1 MTFEQR
7 SLPGFE
13 AEPHQKSPK
22 ARPEKP
28 RPTDGFFFALRP
40 DESEANAFDRL
51 AWRERDKLGLSG
63 WPLAKHRFHSTLL
76 PLGGYFGRPEGLV
89 EVSCQ
94 VAATIER
101 TGFNLQF
108 DRVGSYA
115 RKDGVAAP
123 LVASLGG
130 GLAGFMGLQQALRD
144 GFEVSGLKAPQYTP
158 HVTLLYDHR
167 HVEPYAIEPISWTV
181 REFVLIHSLIGR
193 SQHIVLGRWRL
204 RD

>member
-1 MTFEQR
+1 MFEQL

-13 AEPHQKSPK
+13 FDPLQKS
-22 ARPEKP
+22 RKP
-28 RPTDGFFFALRP
+28 TPRNSKPTDGFFFALMPNERSA
-40 DESEANAFDRL
+40 DAFDRL
-51 AWRERDKLGLSG
+51 AWQKHNKFGLSG

-76 PLGGYFGRPEGLV
+76 PLGGYFGQPEGLV

-101 TGFNLQF
+101 TGFDLQF

-115 RKDGVAAP
+115 RKGDAAP

-144 GFEVSGLKAPQYTP
+144 GFGALGFKPPLYTP

-167 HVEPYAIEPISWTV
+167 HVEPHAIEPISWTV

-193 SQHIVLGRWRL
+193 SQHIVLGRWSL
-204 RD
+204 LD